1 MGARYEAERQ
11 AKLAE
16 DLRRSNEGMT
26 FGNDGKVFMT
36 TDGGLGYTYNSS
48 DGSVTMYSIR
58 PGSPPKGYMYH
69 IGPYGYRYTS
79 W

>member
-16 DLRRSNEGMT
+16 DLRRSHEGMP

-36 TDGGLGYTYNSS
+36 AEGGLGYTY
-48 DGSVTMYSIR
+48 
-58 PGSPPKGYMYH
+58 K
-69 IGPYGYRYTS
+69 
-79 W
+79 